1 MKIHLALAT
10 FGALTFLAIAVLGG
24 GVLAETQVSKRYEPQ
39 KVVYQNNGMGKETE
53 AYLQGLLRNL
63 KNHVEA
69 VGAGR
74 IDIRVVNHGKG
85 IILLQSAAME
95 PEIASKIDDLRAKG
109 VRFLVCRNTLK
120 RHNID
125 YHDLYGVK
133 EEDLVPSGMAEIVR
147 LQQQGFVYV
156 HP

>member
-1 MKIHLALAT
+1 MKIHLAIAT
-10 FGALTFLAIAVLGG
+10 FGALTFLAITVLGG
-24 GVLAETQVSKRYEPQ
+24 GVLAETQASKSYAQQ

-95 PEIASKIDDLRAKG
+95 PEIAAKIDELRAKG

-125 YHDLYGVK
+125 YHDLYGVT

-147 LQQQGFVYV
+147 LQQEGFVYV